1 MNGGHWIL
9 HGTERSGKGRGRAW
23 RTGLTLV
30 LLAFGLLLFYL
41 GRPIAPR
48 TTEVDVTDTIA
59 QSGPSAQSAPSTG
72 PKDR

>member
-1 MNGGHWIL
+1 MWL
-9 HGTERSGKGRGRAW
+9 A
-23 RTGLTLV
+23 GLALV
-30 LLAFGLLLFYL
+30 LLAFLLLLFYL

-59 QSGPSAQSAPSTG
+59 QSGPSTA